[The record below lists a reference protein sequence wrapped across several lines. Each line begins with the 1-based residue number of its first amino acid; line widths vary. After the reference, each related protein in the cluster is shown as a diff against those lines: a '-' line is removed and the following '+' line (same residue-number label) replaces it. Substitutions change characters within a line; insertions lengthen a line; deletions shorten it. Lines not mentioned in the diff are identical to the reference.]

1 MGFAHGRKVAMK
13 KQTEGSVGGE
23 VERVAAKDAEVRA
36 GAADDDDEDE
46 EEDQDGEEG
55 PALDELEIWEASSLD
70 VEDLDDD
77 EDPALS
83 SMHPTRR

>member
-1 MGFAHGRKVAMK
+1 MRKK
-13 KQTEGSVGGE
+13 TEGTVVGEDELAE
-23 VERVAAKDAEVRA
+23 VKDGEVRA
-36 GAADDDDEDE
+36 GAAADEDE
-46 EEDQDGEEG
+46 EEEEEKDGEDG

-83 SMHPTRR
+83 SMLPTRR